1 MKKITATG
9 ILLLSLIQVSCDDD
23 FLVTTDPTRIG
34 TDLFYKDQKQVEQAL
49 NGVYGQLQT
58 ITNNEYIFQEFTSDN
73 TTLDFNP
80 LDRGGAA
87 GWEAF
92 EFSTV
97 NSGNGEI
104 SNLWNNYYAALYN
117 INFTLEK
124 LAASTTIE
132 AAAKTVIEGQL
143 KFMRGLYY
151 FNLVR
156 YFGDVVLVTST
167 LSKAE
172 EAFELVR
179 SPEAA
184 IYTQVETD
192 LKEAVAAL
200 PASYDAANVGRAT
213 KGAALSLLAK
223 VYLTKK
229 QYPEAVATL
238 QQVLPLGYSLLP
250 NYADNFDP
258 QKKNGA
264 ESIFEVQ
271 YQGGNDLGEWSSF
284 MYTFAP
290 RLSQGA
296 VTGFANVAPAGRNI
310 PTNDMIAAYE
320 AGDLRK
326 AISLQPGYTN
336 AKGEFVPIPF
346 INKYHYPHTIA
357 GRTDNNWP
365 VLRYSDVLLMLAEA
379 LNEQAG
385 PTGEAYD
392 YLNQVRKRAGLAD
405 LTGLSKET
413 FREKVLQERRVEL
426 AFENHR
432 WFDLKRTKTP
442 AELAQFMN
450 AYAAQEKANPTVS
463 RGGVAFNALDYVYT
477 DQEYI
482 FPIPAP
488 QILIN
493 DKLTQN
499 PGY

>member
-1 MKKITATG
+1 MKKITATS
-9 ILLLSLIQVSCDDD
+9 ILLLSLIQFSCDDD

-34 TDLFYKDQKQVEQAL
+34 TDLFYKDQKQVEQAV
-49 NGVYGQLQT
+49 NGIYGQLQT
-58 ITNNEYIFQEFTSDN
+58 ITNTAYIFQEFTSDN

-117 INFTLEK
+117 VNLTLEK
-124 LAASTTIE
+124 LALSTTIDPG
-132 AAAKTVIEGQL
+132 AKAVLEGQL
-143 KFMRGLYY
+143 KFLRGFLY
-151 FNLVR
+151 FDLVR

-167 LSKAE
+167 LDKPD
-172 EAFELVR
+172 EAFNLVR
-179 SPEAA
+179 SPESE
-184 IYTQVETD
+184 IYTQIETD
-192 LKEAVAAL
+192 LKSAVDAL
-200 PASYDAANVGRAT
+200 PVSYEAANVGRAT
-213 KGAALSLLAK
+213 KVAALSLLGK

-229 QYPEAVATL
+229 QFPEAVSTL
-238 QQVLPLGYSLLP
+238 QQVLPLGYALVA

-258 QKKNGA
+258 QKKNGV
-264 ESIFEVQ
+264 ESIFEIQ

-296 VTGFANVAPAGRNI
+296 ITGFANIAPSGRNI

-320 AGDLRK
+320 EGDLRK
-326 AISLQPGYTN
+326 DISLKTGYTN
-336 AKGEFVPIPF
+336 AKGEFVAIPF
-346 INKYHYPHTIA
+346 VNKYHHPHTIA

-379 LNEQAG
+379 LNEQSG
-385 PTGEAYD
+385 PTVEAYD
-392 YLNQVRKRAGLAD
+392 YLNQVRKRAGLPE
-405 LTGLSKET
+405 LNGLSKET
-413 FREKVLQERRVEL
+413 LREKVLQERRVEL

-450 AYAAQEKANPTVS
+450 DYAAKEKANPTVD
-463 RGGVAFNALDYVYT
+463 RGGVAFYAFDYVYT
-477 DQEYI
+477 DNEDV
-482 FPIPAP
+482 FPISAP

-493 DKLTQN
+493 DKLTPN

>member
-1 MKKITATG
+1 MKNITPISI
-9 ILLLSLIQVSCDDD
+9 ILFSLIQISCDDD

-58 ITNNEYIFQEFTSDN
+58 IVNNQYIFQEFTSDN

-104 SNLWNNYYAALYN
+104 SNLWNTYYSGLYN
-117 INFTLEK
+117 INFALEK
-124 LAASTTIE
+124 LAASTSIDP
-132 AAAKTVIEGQL
+132 AAKIVIEGQL
-143 KFMRGLYY
+143 KFIRAYYY

-156 YFGDVVLVTST
+156 YFGDVVLVTTT
-167 LSKAE
+167 LDKPD
-172 EAFELVR
+172 EAFALVR
-179 SPEAA
+179 SPEAE
-184 IYTQVETD
+184 IYTQIETD
-192 LKEAVAAL
+192 LKAAVAAL
-200 PASYDAANVGRAT
+200 PASYDAANVGRVT
-213 KGAALSLLAK
+213 TGAALSLLGK

-238 QQVLPLGYSLLP
+238 QQVLPLGYTLLA

-258 QKKNGA
+258 QKKNGV

-296 VTGFANVAPAGRNI
+296 VTGFANIAPAGRNI
-310 PTNDMIAAYE
+310 PTNNMIAAYE
-320 AGDLRK
+320 PSDLRK
-326 AISLQPGYTN
+326 DISLKTGYTN
-336 AKGEFVPIPF
+336 AKGEVVPVPF
-346 INKYHYPHTIA
+346 INKYHHAHTIA

-365 VLRYSDVLLMLAEA
+365 VLRYADVLLMLAEG
-379 LNEQAG
+379 LNEQSG
-385 PTGEAYD
+385 PTVEAYD
-392 YLNQVRKRAGLAD
+392 YLNQVRKRAGLPE
-405 LTGLSKET
+405 LTGLSTET
-413 FREKVLQERRVEL
+413 FREKILQERRVEL

-450 AYAAQEKANPTVS
+450 EYAAKEKANPTVD

-477 DQEYI
+477 DHEYVL
-482 FPIPAP
+482 PIPAP
-488 QILIN
+488 QTLIN
-493 DKLTQN
+493 EKLTQN